1 MIKETDFKIDSK
13 MRIKVSSLKH
23 TISDSTFNDAI
34 RCVKAFINLSEV
46 DSAVQI
52 WTRSNMWILF
62 FSHLSSFQVQC
73 LLRQLLLADDQ
84 SLAMH
89 VT

>member
-1 MIKETDFKIDSK
+1 MIKETLQNRLQNAYKSGSALQNKISG
-13 MRIKVSSLKH
+13 RS
-23 TISDSTFNDAI
+23 FNDAS

-73 LLRQLLLADDQ
+73 LLRQPLLADDQ